1 MAENIALGSMWVARI
16 LAEEIMQNQYGFG
29 SEVNLSKAD
38 LSLQLMFMLRIIAV
52 HSEKSFNANWKYL
65 F

>member
-1 MAENIALGSMWVARI
+1 MLENAVLEDVWIARS
-16 LAEEIMQNQYGFG
+16 LAERRIQNQYIHGK
-29 SEVNLSKAD
+29 EVNLSQAD
-38 LSLQLMFMLRIIAV
+38 LSLQLMYKLGIISV